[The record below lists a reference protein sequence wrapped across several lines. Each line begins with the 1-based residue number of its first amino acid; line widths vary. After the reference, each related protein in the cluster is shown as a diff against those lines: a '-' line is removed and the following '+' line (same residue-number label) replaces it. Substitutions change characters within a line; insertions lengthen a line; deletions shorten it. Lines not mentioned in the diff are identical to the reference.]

1 MVEDDSL
8 NRKLAGS
15 GSIGGEQCTGRREI
29 GEGEDR
35 MRERR
40 EKKKKKERER
50 EREREKEKIWVC
62 LGFRNLN
69 LYHFL
74 DFRIEISFLGNFD
87 RVFDFNK

>member
-1 MVEDDSL
+1 MVEDGSL

-15 GSIGGEQCTGRREI
+15 GPIDGEQCMGRREI
-29 GEGEDR
+29 EEGEDR

-40 EKKKKKERER
+40 EKKRKRKERER
-50 EREREKEKIWVC
+50 EKKKKIWVC

-69 LYHFL
+69 LYPFL

-87 RVFDFNK
+87 RVFDFIK